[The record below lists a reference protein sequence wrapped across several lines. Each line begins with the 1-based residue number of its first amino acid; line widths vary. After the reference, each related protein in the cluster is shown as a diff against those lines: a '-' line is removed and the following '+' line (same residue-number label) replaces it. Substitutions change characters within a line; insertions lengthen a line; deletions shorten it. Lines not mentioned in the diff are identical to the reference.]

1 MRSDDVLLTRLKVA
15 FKSAPVLDI
24 PGMVKKEMELFRA
37 DVRDGIS
44 VAVTVGSRG
53 IFNIVGIVKAVV
65 EALASYGAK
74 PFIIPAMD
82 SHGGATAEG
91 QKAML
96 AEYGVTEETMGVPV
110 LSSMDV
116 VKLGTL
122 PGEERLPLYMDKIAA
137 QADAVFVVNRVKA
150 HTDFH
155 GDNESGIAKM
165 LSIGLGKHA
174 QALVT
179 HGYLSEGLRSF
190 VPRVANAIQA
200 TGKVLGALAI
210 VEDGYDQT
218 SILRAVKPRD
228 IVHVDA
234 ELLKISKAMMPALPF
249 QNAHVL
255 LVDWLGKN
263 ISGTGM
269 DPNIIGRTGIR
280 SESDSPPYTE
290 VICLFDL
297 TQESHGNALGI
308 GLADLIPRRLT
319 DKVDWKVTYENVCT
333 SRFLCRG
340 AMPVTLPTDREV
352 VDMGL
357 FTCGHVEKE
366 TLRLA
371 RIRNTLHIEEVY
383 VTDALLNEAKATGRV
398 EVMESGVPLV
408 FSEDGTLQKLP
419 YISF

>member
-1 MRSDDVLLTRLKVA
+1 MRGADVLLTRLKVA
-15 FKSAPVLDI
+15 FKNAPVPNI
-24 PGMVKKEMELFRA
+24 PGMVKEEMELFRA
-37 DVRDGIS
+37 DVRDGMS

-53 IFNIVGIVKAVV
+53 IFNIAGIVKAVV

-74 PFIIPAMD
+74 PFIIPAMG

-91 QKAML
+91 QKAVL
-96 AEYGVTEETMGVPV
+96 AEYGVTEEAMGVPV

-122 PGEERLPLYMDKIAA
+122 PGDEGLPLYMDKLAA
-137 QADAVFVVNRVKA
+137 GADAVFVVNRVKA

-174 QALVT
+174 QALVA
-179 HGYLSEGLRSF
+179 HGYLSDGLRSF
-190 VPRVANAIQA
+190 VPRMADTIQSM
-200 TGKVLGALAI
+200 GKVLGALAI

-228 IVHVDA
+228 IVRVDA
-234 ELLKISKAMMPALPF
+234 ELLKISKAMTPALPF
-249 QNAHVL
+249 QSAHVL

-269 DPNIIGRTGIR
+269 DPNIIGRAGIR
-280 SESDSPPYTE
+280 GEPDSPPHTE

-297 TQESHGNALGI
+297 TPESHGNALGV
-308 GLADLIPRRLT
+308 GLADLVPRRLT
-319 DKVDWKVTYENVCT
+319 DKVDWKVTYENVRT

-340 AMPVTLPTDREV
+340 ATPVTLPTDREV

-357 FTCGHVEKE
+357 FACGHVGKE

-371 RIRNTLHIEEVY
+371 RIRNTLRVDEIY

-419 YISF
+419 

>member
-1 MRSDDVLLTRLKVA
+1 LRGADVLLTRLKVA
-15 FKSAPVLDI
+15 FKNAPVPNI
-24 PGMVKKEMELFRA
+24 PGMVKEEMELFRA
-37 DVRDGIS
+37 DVRDGMS

-53 IFNIVGIVKAVV
+53 IFNIAGIVKAVV

-74 PFIIPAMD
+74 PFIIPAMG

-91 QKAML
+91 QKAVL
-96 AEYGVTEETMGVPV
+96 AEYGVTEEAMGVPV

-122 PGEERLPLYMDKIAA
+122 PGDEGLPLYMDKLAA
-137 QADAVFVVNRVKA
+137 GADAVFVVNRVKA

-174 QALVT
+174 QALVA
-179 HGYLSEGLRSF
+179 HGYLSDGLRSF
-190 VPRVANAIQA
+190 VPRMADTIQSM
-200 TGKVLGALAI
+200 GKVLGALAI

-228 IVHVDA
+228 IVRVDA
-234 ELLKISKAMMPALPF
+234 ELLKISKAMTPALPF
-249 QNAHVL
+249 QSAHVL

-269 DPNIIGRTGIR
+269 DPNIIGRAGIR
-280 SESDSPPYTE
+280 GEPDSPPHTE

-297 TQESHGNALGI
+297 TPESHGNALGV
-308 GLADLIPRRLT
+308 GLADLVPRRLT
-319 DKVDWKVTYENVCT
+319 DKVDWKVTYENVRT

-340 AMPVTLPTDREV
+340 ATPVTLPTDREV

-357 FTCGHVEKE
+357 FACGHVGKE

-371 RIRNTLHIEEVY
+371 RIRNTLRVDEIY

-419 YISF
+419 